1 MLVAITSFIGTAPR
15 LDPRRLAP
23 VAAQVAIN
31 VDFTDGTLNAI
42 RETSLVATLGA
53 PAASIYKDGATWL
66 GFAGIASVV
75 RGPVAQD
82 RLYYTGDGVPKMRV
96 SGTVYN
102 LALPAPTTAPTVTNL
117 SAPGGSPESILYVY
131 TWVTGFG
138 EESQPSPLS
147 TPQDYTPGVIQRVDA
162 FAATPA
168 GRNITHRRIYRSQT
182 TISGATELF
191 FVTEI
196 PVGTTSYDHDATVT
210 AMGEAILTKD
220 FDPPP
225 DTLAGLT
232 QMPNGMMAAYNGKE
246 LYFAEPY
253 QPHAW
258 PEKYVLAVNSEIVGL
273 AAFGSSLAVL
283 TREAPYVVQGIM
295 PDQMAMEVV
304 EGGMPCTSGLGI
316 VDVGYSALYPSPEG
330 IMLIGEGRRENVTA
344 AIFTRDQWARLNPG
358 SIIAARYKD
367 QYVFMHAS
375 GASAFDVYD
384 GDSAGGW
391 GGALEEDLEGD
402 GAALG
407 APEYTVLD
415 MGGALSAFGEQQIS
429 WVDAFNSSNIGL
441 ITSTQSAPAYLFS
454 DLATNNLYLL
464 DADGVSIYEWMVD
477 GATTAVA
484 VWRSKIFTSNQP
496 VAPGAFYVQTS
507 RLPGDGDTFMARVY
521 ADGALIQEVDTP
533 NFMHRLPADD
543 LRIEWEVEIESTVP
557 VLAVYIAHSPDE
569 ILVALQ

>member
-1 MLVAITSFIGTAPR
+1 MLVALNSFIGTAPR

-23 VAAQVAIN
+23 AAAQVAIN

-42 RETSLVATLGA
+42 RNIKLDHTLGA
-53 PAASIYKDGATWL
+53 PAASIYRDGTTWL
-66 GFAGIASVV
+66 GFTGIASVV

-96 SGTVYN
+96 AGTVYS
-102 LALPAPTTAPTVTNL
+102 LALPAPVSAPAVTNL
-117 SAPGGSPESILYVY
+117 SAPGASPEQVLYVY

-147 TPQDYTPGVIQRVDA
+147 AAIDYTAGVIQRVNT

-196 PVGTTSYDHDATVT
+196 VVATTSYDYDATT
-210 AMGEAILTKD
+210 TPLGEAITTKD

-225 DTLAGLT
+225 DTMSGLT
-232 QMPNGMMAAYNGKE
+232 QMPNGMMAAFNGKE
-246 LYFAEPY
+246 LYFSEPY

-258 PEKYVLAVNSEIVGL
+258 PEKYVLVVNSEIVGI
-273 AAFGSSLAVL
+273 AAFGSSAAIL
-283 TREAPYVVQGIM
+283 TREAPYVVQGIT
-295 PDQMAMEVV
+295 PDQMAMEIV

-316 VDVGYSALYPSPEG
+316 VDVGFSALYPSTEG

-344 AIFTRDQWARLNPG
+344 AIFTREQWAALGPS
-358 SIIAARYKD
+358 SIIAARHND
-367 QYVFMHAS
+367 QYVFLHS
-375 GASAFDVYD
+375 SSAFDLYD
-384 GDSAGGW
+384 ADSAGGW
-391 GGALEEDLEGD
+391 GGALEQDLEGD
-402 GAALG
+402 GATLGDPAL
-407 APEYTVLD
+407 YTTVD
-415 MGGALSAFGEQQIS
+415 MGAALSAFGDQKVS
-429 WVDAFNSSNIGL
+429 WVDAFNSANTGL
-441 ITSTQSAPAYLFS
+441 ITSTVSPPIYLFS
-454 DLATNNLYLL
+454 DLASNNLYLL

-477 GATTAVA
+477 GEAKVVA
-484 VWRSKIFTSNQP
+484 VWRSKIFTSNHP

-507 RLPGDGDTFMARVY
+507 RETAPGDTFVSRVY
-521 ADGALIQEVDTP
+521 ADGVLIREVTGP
-533 NFMHRLPADD
+533 NFMHRLPADK
-543 LRIEWEVEIESTVP
+543 LRREWEVEIESTIP
-557 VLAVYIAHSPDE
+557 VLAVYIAHTPDE

>member
-23 VAAQVAIN
+23 AAAQVAIN
-31 VDFTDGTLNAI
+31 VDFTDGTLNAV
-42 RETSLVATLGA
+42 RQKQLVHTLGA

-66 GFAGIASVV
+66 GFTGIASVV

-102 LALPAPTTAPTVTNL
+102 LALPAPVSAPTVTNL
-117 SAPGGSPESILYVY
+117 SAPDPDPESVLYAY

-147 TPQDYTPGVIQRVDA
+147 AAMDYTPGVIQRIDG
-162 FAATPA
+162 FAATP
-168 GRNITHRRIYRSQT
+168 GSRNITHRRIYRSQT
-182 TISGATELF
+182 TITGATELF

-196 PVGTTSYDHDATVT
+196 PVATTSYDYDATTT
-210 AMGEAILTKD
+210 ALGEAITTKD

-225 DTLAGLT
+225 DTLSGLT
-232 QMPNGMMAAYNGKE
+232 QMPNGMMAAFNGKE

-253 QPHAW
+253 IPHAW
-258 PEKYVLAVNSEIVGL
+258 PEKYVLAVNSDIVGL

-283 TREAPYVVQGIM
+283 TREAPYVVQGIV
-295 PDQMAMEVV
+295 PDQMAMEIV
-304 EGGMPCTSGLGI
+304 EGGMPCTTGLGI

-344 AIFTRDQWARLNPG
+344 AIFTRDQWARLNP
-358 SIIAARYKD
+358 SSVIAARYKD
-367 QYVFMHAS
+367 QYVFLHNS
-375 GASAFDVYD
+375 SSFDLYD
-384 GDSAGGW
+384 GDSSAGW
-391 GGALEEDLEGD
+391 GGTEDLDLEAD
-402 GAALG
+402 GATLG
-407 APEYTVLD
+407 DPDLYTTLD
-415 MGGALSAFGEQQIS
+415 MGGALSAFGDQQVS
-429 WVDAFNSSNIGL
+429 WVDAFNSANIGL
-441 ITSTQSAPAYLFS
+441 ITSTEAAPLYLFS

-464 DADGVSIYEWMVD
+464 DGDGISIYEWMVD
-477 GATTAVA
+477 GETKATA
-484 VWRSKIFTSNQP
+484 VWRSKVFTSNTP

-507 RLPGDGDTFMARVY
+507 HAPGDGDTFRARVY
-521 ADGALIQEVDTP
+521 ADGSLIREVSDP
-533 NFMHRLPADD
+533 NTIHRLPADQ
-543 LRIEWEVEIESTVP
+543 LRREWEVEIETTVP
-557 VLAVYIAHSPDE
+557 VLAVYVAQTPDE